1 MKCSLFFLMILSVGT
16 SVRSESDVT
25 CFVRPAVSPARLTSV
40 GSDLSPVPW
49 VAGRPN
55 TQLASKKKTAATGQ
69 KLQVKML
76 KFVAGTGIVGEV
88 IQVTPAFYHNKLLP
102 TKSAELISNEEM
114 KEQQAVAAAKEKA
127 INEKANAL
135 KEKLSGITLQIKRK
149 VGPDGHLFGGIG
161 AKAIVDELK
170 TIIKDDFF
178 DKKGVKVQA
187 ITDEEGKKLRGD
199 IKQTGNFSAAISLT
213 KDISARIEVVV
224 ASE

>member
-1 MKCSLFFLMILSVGT
+1 
-16 SVRSESDVT
+16 
-25 CFVRPAVSPARLTSV
+25 
-40 GSDLSPVPW
+40 
-49 VAGRPN
+49 
-55 TQLASKKKTAATGQ
+55 
-69 KLQVKML
+69 
-76 KFVAGTGIVGEV
+76 V